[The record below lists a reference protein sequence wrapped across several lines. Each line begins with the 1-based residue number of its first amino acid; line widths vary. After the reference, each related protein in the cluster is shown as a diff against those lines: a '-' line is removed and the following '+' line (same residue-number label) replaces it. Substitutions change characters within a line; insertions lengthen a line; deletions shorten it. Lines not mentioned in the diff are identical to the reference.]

1 MRHFLKVM
9 MCAAVLCAGI
19 SSFPAYASSKFD
31 PAYYAAA
38 NPDVAAVCGTDEA
51 SLLRHYMNFGMAEG
65 RKPSEQGQA
74 GDSLELTEEQIKAAW
89 TPVPIVELANYKSIK
104 KRMTHAE
111 FEAAYQEAL
120 KIVTPVAFASREE
133 QLNHIAVSLR
143 ELFDTQMNYS
153 MSTDHY
159 NDPYGYLVLHSASC
173 AGCTRTT
180 GLCLNIL
187 GIPYEHVKENQYA
200 HPWTRVDVNGT
211 YWICD
216 AYGMY
221 CGPEPA
227 EGQHPYFQ

>member
-1 MRHFLKVM
+1 M
-9 MCAAVLCAGI
+9 
-19 SSFPAYASSKFD
+19 
-31 PAYYAAA
+31 
-38 NPDVAAVCGTDEA
+38 TD
-51 SLLRHYMNFGMAEG
+51 
-65 RKPSEQGQA
+65 
-74 GDSLELTEEQIKAAW
+74 
-89 TPVPIVELANYKSIK
+89 
-104 KRMTHAE
+104 AE
-111 FEAAYQEAL
+111 FEAAYQETL

-187 GIPYEHVKENQYA
+187 GIPYEHVNENQYT
-200 HPWTRVDVNGT
+200 HQWTRVDVNGT

-221 CGPEPA
+221 CGSEPA
-227 EGQHPYFQ
+227 ERQHPYFQ